1 MKVFLDFL
9 GFRWYVVCMIKIN
22 DIIRDPILG
31 ASSRVVKVTA
41 TKAIAVSKAT
51 GSQYAFPLH
60 RLVKVGT
67 HPLFTLWVRD

>member
-1 MKVFLDFL
+1 
-9 GFRWYVVCMIKIN
+9 MIKIN

-31 ASSRVVKVTA
+31 ASARVVKVTA

-60 RLVKVGT
+60 RLLKVGD